1 MFTISRSLTHFI
13 AFGLL
18 AGAFTSLPEA
28 HAQTIVWQQSFDF
41 FTFSDWGPSQ
51 RSQSGSINAEIA
63 DDFDVVGTID
73 RIDVD
78 GYGVAALDAAFKGV
92 YVHFYAYGTDN
103 LPGALQAEYFIPK
116 GDPRILNPDNSSNFR
131 IELGSAFQVSGKHFV
146 SVQVSSDSAWYWR
159 SADDDA
165 PRGTALYYRN
175 PSVGQPTWSHNVGFL
190 GTANDDT
197 SFTLYGTRTL
207 TAPTVTALSATT
219 LAQAGRLK
227 ISGSGFGAEQGSG
240 LVKIGGATAPV
251 SNWTETSITAYVP
264 DASPLGPEAVQVVTS
279 GGTSNT
285 LQLTVTARPATAG
298 HVQWRFQ
305 ADSLYI
311 QGRAGVGP
319 DGTIYA
325 LDVDGHLYALTPSG
339 GVKWIFNTGPVAI
352 QSVEVGPDGIIYFAS
367 SVNKIYAVNPDGTLK
382 WTVTDPSGA
391 QVGAGPDVGPD
402 GNIYAVAQDAGL
414 PNGLG
419 EITISPAG
427 QVLTNRPGYVT
438 GRGAEFR
445 TREIVF
451 GATNQFY
458 FDMNNIDNM
467 SGLQFFQLGG
477 NFLFARLAGGADS
490 QPAVEAGGNI
500 YSTIGTSQLSVFS
513 SSGALLRSSI
523 LGSLTA
529 PNVGS
534 DGTIYIG
541 ANLDVLALNPDLSTK
556 WRHTISS
563 GAYFGG
569 GPVVNSAAALVVV
582 AVSDIGAPGFV
593 QGIDASTGNL
603 SWQAELPAENGGF
616 VRAMSRARFS
626 PDGSAAYIGMDVNDS
641 VPEPYTYLYAF
652 DTGAGAATDT
662 VKVIAAQ
669 YTTARHSL
677 QVQATSTS
685 STATLQVF
693 VTSTDTLIGTL
704 TKKGAKYT
712 GKFSWPTNPQSITVK
727 SSAGG
732 SATATVTVR

>member
-1 MFTISRSLTHFI
+1 MFTISRSLTPFI

-51 RSQSGSINAEIA
+51 RSESGSINAEIA
-63 DDFDVVGTID
+63 DDFDVVGTIT
-73 RIDVD
+73 RVDVN
-78 GYGVAALDAAFKGV
+78 GYGVATQDAAFKGV

-103 LPGALQAEYFIPK
+103 LPGALQAEYFIPQ
-116 GDPRILNPDNSSNFR
+116 GDPRILNPDNSSDFR
-131 IELGSAFQVSGKHFV
+131 IELGSAFPVSGKHFV
-146 SVQVSSDSAWYWR
+146 SVQVFSDSPWYWR

-190 GTANDDT
+190 GMANDDT

-207 TAPTVTALSATT
+207 TAPTVSALSATT

-227 ISGSGFGAEQGSG
+227 ISGSGFGAEQGTG

-251 SNWTETSITAYVP
+251 SKWAETSITAYVP
-264 DASPLGPEAVQVVTS
+264 DASPLGSEAVQVVTS
-279 GGTSNT
+279 GGASNT
-285 LQLTVTARPATAG
+285 LQLTVTARAAAVG
-298 HVQWRFQ
+298 HVKWRFQ
-305 ADSLYI
+305 ADDLYI
-311 QGRAGVGP
+311 RSRPGVAP
-319 DGTIYA
+319 DGTVYA
-325 LDVDGHLYALTPSG
+325 LDVGGHIYALTPAG
-339 GVKWIFNTGPVAI
+339 GVKWIYNTAPGVAI
-352 QSVEVGPDGIIYFAS
+352 QAVEVGSDGTVYFAS
-367 SVNKIYAVNPDGTLK
+367 GNTIYALNPDGSLK
-382 WTVTDPSGA
+382 WKVSDPSGA
-391 QVGAGPDVGPD
+391 FVGAGPTVGPN
-402 GNIYAVAQDAGL
+402 GNLYAVTEEAGL

-419 EITISPAG
+419 AITLSPEG
-427 QVLTNRPGYVT
+427 QVLSQRPGFVT
-438 GRGAEFR
+438 GRGDDQP
-445 TREIVF
+445 REIAF
-451 GATNQFY
+451 GANQFY
-458 FDMNNIDNM
+458 FVMNNAIDQTN
-467 SGLQFFQLGG
+467 GLHFFDLSG
-477 NFLFARLAGGADS
+477 NFLFAVLAGGADH
-490 QPAVEAGGNI
+490 QPAVGAAGNI
-500 YSTIGTSQLSVFS
+500 YSSMASNQLGEFDTS
-513 SSGALLRSSI
+513 GHLLRSSI

-529 PNVGS
+529 PDISS
-534 DGTIYIG
+534 DGTIYVG

-569 GPVVNSAAALVVV
+569 GPIVNSAAALVVV
-582 AVSDIGAPGFV
+582 GVSDVGAPGFV
-593 QGIDASTGNL
+593 QGIDAATGNL
-603 SWQAELPAENGGF
+603 SWQVDLPAENGGF
-616 VRAMSRARFS
+616 VRAISRARFS

-652 DTGAGAATDT
+652 DTGAAATDT

-685 STATLQVF
+685 STATLKVY

-704 TKKGAKYT
+704 TRIGRKYS